1 VACPSDAFCFVI
13 TVEKTNNR
21 YLCVQFKNIMSNT
34 VYIVSAVRTPFGSFG
49 GALKDVPATKLGAT
63 AIKAAI
69 ERAGIKPGQVDEVLM
84 GCVIQANLGQAPARQ
99 AAKYAGL
106 PDKTICTTVN
116 KVCASGMKAIAQGA
130 QSIMLGDSDVVVA
143 GGMENMSSV
152 PFYVE
157 NLRWGNKYGNTSM
170 IDGLAKDGLTDCYH
184 GYAMG
189 CAADLTAVEHKIS
202 REEQDAFAIESYKRS
217 QSAWDNGNFK
227 NEVVPVEIPSKKGD
241 AIKVEKDEEPWN
253 VKFDKIPGLKPAFG
267 KEGTVTAANAST
279 MNDGAA
285 ALVLMSES
293 KAKEL
298 GIKPIAIIRSYADA
312 EQEPEKFTTTP
323 SIAVPKAVK
332 KAGLSMKDINYFEL
346 NEAFSVVGI
355 ANIKLMDLDP
365 AKVNAHGGAVSIG
378 HPLGA
383 SGARII
389 VTLLNVL
396 QQQNAKYGAAGICN
410 GGGGAS
416 AMVIEKV

>member
-1 VACPSDAFCFVI
+1 MA
-13 TVEKTNNR
+13 NN
-21 YLCVQFKNIMSNT
+21 Q
-34 VYIVSAVRTPFGSFG
+34 VYIVSAVRTPIGSFG
-49 GALKDVPATKLGAT
+49 GSLKDVPATKLGAA

-69 ERAGIKPGQVDEVLM
+69 EKAGIKPEQVDEVLM
-84 GCVIQANLGQAPARQ
+84 GCVLQANLGQAPARQ
-99 AAKYAGL
+99 AAKMAGL
-106 PDKTICTTVN
+106 PDKVICTTVN
-116 KVCASGMKAIAQGA
+116 KVCASGMKSIAQGA
-130 QSIMLGDSDVVVA
+130 QSIMLGDSDIVVA
-143 GGMENMSSV
+143 GGMENMSAV

-157 NLRWGNKYGNTSM
+157 NMRWGNKYGNTNM
-170 IDGLAKDGLTDCYH
+170 VDGLAKDGLTDCYH

-217 QSAWDNGNFK
+217 QSAWDNGHFK
-227 NEVVPVEIPSKKGD
+227 NEVTPVEIPSKKGD
-241 AIKVEKDEEPWN
+241 ALKFEKDEEPWN

-285 ALVLMSES
+285 AVVLMSAA
-293 KAKEL
+293 KANEL
-298 GIKPIAIIRSYADA
+298 GIKPLAIIHSYADA

-332 KAGLSMKDINYFEL
+332 KAGLQMSDIEYFEL

-355 ANIKLMDLDP
+355 ANIKLMKLDA
-365 AKVNAHGGAVSIG
+365 AKVNLHGGAVSLG

-389 VTLLNVL
+389 ITLLNVL

-416 AMVIEKV
+416 AMVIERL